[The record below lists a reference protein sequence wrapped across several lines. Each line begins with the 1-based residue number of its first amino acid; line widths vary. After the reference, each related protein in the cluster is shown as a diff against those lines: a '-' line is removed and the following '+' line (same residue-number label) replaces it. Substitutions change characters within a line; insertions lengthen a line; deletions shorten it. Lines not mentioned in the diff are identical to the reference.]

1 MPRKKGRLLF
11 SVYALRRRG
20 KHHDKE
26 GHVCCDLTLK
36 MQREISLEDINDFI
50 QHNRG
55 IVSAESSP
63 VT

>member
-1 MPRKKGRLLF
+1 MDDQLLEWDAHIIR
-11 SVYALRRRG
+11 SELSR
-20 KHHDKE
+20 DCD

-36 MQREISLEDINDFI
+36 MQREISLGDINDFI

-55 IVSAESSP
+55 IVSAEGSP

>member
-1 MPRKKGRLLF
+1 MPRKKGHLVF

-26 GHVCCDLTLK
+26 GRVCCDLTLK

-50 QHNRG
+50 LHNRG
-55 IVSAESSP
+55 IISAKGSP

>member
-1 MPRKKGRLLF
+1 MPRKKKSLLF
-11 SVYALRRRG
+11 SFYALRRRG

-26 GHVCCDLTLK
+26 GYVCCDLTLK
-36 MQREISLEDINDFI
+36 MQREISLGDINDFI

-55 IVSAESSP
+55 IVSAEGSP